1 MNPSFTTNYRE
12 MSPWLEAILNDC
24 QDAVFITDR
33 HFNLIHWN
41 VSAEE
46 LWFRQSNRPAR
57 KNMIDFLDMLFPGH
71 SEVHSQL
78 QRAIAL
84 DEPVEDIFVSTPD
97 DKTFRVSCY
106 THKFPGTAYLL
117 DVVIILRD
125 LQATIHRKKDIKPNV
140 LYKTLLNS
148 LEEGVMLLQGDKG
161 TIISAN
167 NKACE
172 IIGSTHE
179 QIIGKNL
186 LDIGGTAFKEDGT
199 TMTVQE
205 YPAMLTLHTGAV
217 IKQSVLG
224 FINAR
229 GKLTWLSVSTCILE
243 DFNNAVPGLIACT
256 FNDITACREAESR
269 LSESEYMFKSF
280 MNNTHSPAWIIDEDG
295 YIVYMNDLFKNVW
308 KLNDGHLYTN
318 VRDLMPPNM
327 VEQYMVNNQRVIESG
342 QPLITIEN
350 SLRSD
355 GTPGVYLVH
364 KFLLQTSTPKRLI
377 GGQSIDIT
385 DEKKAQQEI
394 EKVNERFYYTTKATS
409 DYIWDWNIENGTIYR
424 SEPFSQL
431 TGYLQNDM
439 ENDLYWLLEKIHVE
453 DRQRVMHHINACLMA
468 RNNYWHDEY
477 RFRCADGSYKY
488 LSDKGYI
495 IYKDGIAVR
504 AIGAIQD
511 LTEKRKL
518 EEELAQ
524 QKEKERLRISQAM
537 ITGQE
542 YERNEI
548 SKELHDNV
556 NQILSSAMILLST
569 ARGNTEDKEF
579 LIDKTSQY
587 IDLAIQEIRKISK
600 SLNSSIV
607 KEVGLVDPIEDIIK
621 NMQLVRP
628 VVVDFE
634 CDPSLEDELP
644 HDVQLMIYRI
654 IQEQT
659 NNIMRYA
666 EAGYV
671 RIAIEK
677 IGDQLTLLIQD
688 NGKGFDVNKQTKGI
702 GLLNILNRA
711 ETLGGTLTIN
721 TRPGGGCRLLVQI
734 PVA

>member
-12 MSPWLEAILNDC
+12 MAPWLEAILNDC

-33 HFNLIHWN
+33 HFNLMHWN

-46 LWFRQSNRPAR
+46 LWFKQLDRPAR
-57 KNMIDFLDMLFPGH
+57 KNMIDFLDLLFPGH
-71 SEVHSQL
+71 DEVHSQL

-84 DEPVEDIFVSTPD
+84 DEPVEDIFVSTPGD
-97 DKTFRVSCY
+97 RTFRISCY
-106 THKFPGTAYLL
+106 THKFPGTSYLL

-125 LQATIHRKKDIKPNV
+125 LQATHRKKDIKPNV

-148 LEEGVMLLQGDKG
+148 LEEGVILLQGDKG

-167 NKACE
+167 SKACE
-172 IIGSTHE
+172 ITGYTHE

-186 LDIGGTAFKEDGT
+186 MDVGGMSFKEDGT
-199 TMTVQE
+199 PMSVQE
-205 YPAMLTLHTGAV
+205 YPAMLTLHTGVV
-217 IKQSVLG
+217 IRQSVLG
-224 FINAR
+224 FMNAQ

-243 DFNNAVPGLIACT
+243 DFNNAVPGLIACV

-269 LSESEYMFKSF
+269 LTESEYMFKSF

-295 YIVYMNDLFKNVW
+295 DIIYMNDIFKEVW
-308 KLNDGHLYTN
+308 KLNDGHLHTN
-318 VRDLMPPNM
+318 MRDLMPPNM
-327 VEQYMVNNQRVIESG
+327 VELYMYNNRRVVESG
-342 QPLITIEN
+342 KPLITIEN
-350 SLRSD
+350 SLRRD
-355 GTPGVYLVH
+355 GTPGVYLVF
-364 KFLLQTSTPKRLI
+364 KFLLETSTPKRLI

-385 DEKKAQQEI
+385 EEKKAQKEI
-394 EKVNERFYYTTKATS
+394 EKVNERFYYTAKATS
-409 DYIWDWNIENGTIYR
+409 DYIWDWNIETGTIYR
-424 SEPFSQL
+424 SEPFSLL

-439 ENDLYWLLEKIHVE
+439 DNDLNWLLEKIHVE
-453 DRQRVMHHINACLMA
+453 DRQRVMQHINACLMA

-477 RFRCADGSYKY
+477 RFLCADGSYKY

-495 IYKDGIAVR
+495 IYRDGIAVR

-556 NQILSSAMILLST
+556 NQILSSAMIMLST
-569 ARGNTEDKEF
+569 ARGNTDDKEF

-621 NMQLVRP
+621 NMQLAGP
-628 VVVDFE
+628 IVVDFE
-634 CDPSLEDELP
+634 CDPLLEDELP

-677 IGDQLTLLIQD
+677 LGNQLTLLIQD
-688 NGKGFDVNKQTKGI
+688 NGKGFDINKQTKGI
-702 GLLNILNRA
+702 GLLNMLNRA
-711 ETLGGTLTIN
+711 ETLGGTLAIN